1 MLAKVATAT
10 ILATAIVAALAGC
23 AVPYTP
29 APLATNFPTARQEKL
44 QAASHWNAIADH
56 VEQRMVTEMKKHPQ
70 RPFFIAEDKDA
81 SPFKRAVTNQIITSL
96 VKDGFV
102 VSRAPAGAWKLE
114 LDIQAV
120 TFTPNRP
127 QNRYYGA
134 HTAIA
139 TRAGVLSEIDPAVGQ
154 VALAGAGDAY
164 HWFHSQFAPGAT
176 PTTELI
182 VTLSVGDQ
190 FRYHA
195 RSTSAYYVADTDR
208 ALYGIKEEDR
218 QLTKVFQVQGGR

>member
-1 MLAKVATAT
+1 MIAKVAIPFA
-10 ILATAIVAALAGC
+10 LAAALAGC
-23 AVPYTP
+23 AVPYSP

-56 VEQRMVTEMKKHPQ
+56 LEQRVVAEMKKHPQ
-70 RPFFIAEDKDA
+70 RPFHVVEDKEA
-81 SPFKRAVTNQIITSL
+81 SPFKRAVTNQLITSL

-102 VSRAPAGAWKLE
+102 VSRTPAGAWKVE

-127 QNRYYGA
+127 QYRYTGA
-134 HTAIA
+134 LTALTNGA
-139 TRAGVLSEIDPAVGQ
+139 WVLSDINPTVGA
-154 VALAGAGDAY
+154 VALAGAGDAS
-164 HWFHSQFAPGAT
+164 HWFHSQFANGPT
-176 PTTELI
+176 PKTELI

-208 ALYGIKEEDR
+208 ALYGIKEDT

>member
-10 ILATAIVAALAGC
+10 ALAAALAGC
-23 AVPYTP
+23 AVPYSP

-56 VEQRMVTEMKKHPQ
+56 IEQRVVTEMKKHPQ
-70 RPFFIAEDKDA
+70 RPFHIAEVKDA
-81 SPFKRAVTNQIITSL
+81 SPFQRAVTNQVITSL

-102 VSRAPAGAWKLE
+102 VARAPAGAWKVE
-114 LDIQAV
+114 LDVQAV

-127 QNRYYGA
+127 QYRYSGA
-134 HTAIA
+134 HVALA
-139 TRAGVLSEIDPAVGQ
+139 NGAWVLSDINPTVGI

-164 HWFHSQFAPGAT
+164 HWFHSQFAPGET
-176 PTTELI
+176 PKTELI
-182 VTLSVGDQ
+182 VTLSVGDG
-190 FRYHA
+190 FRYYA

-208 ALYGIKEEDR
+208 ALYGIKEEDAP
-218 QLTKVFQVQGGR
+218 LTTVFKVRGDY